1 MTKAGLRRWLTQL
14 SNMPMVM
21 LEADRSDNSRAGGAA
36 KSFDWDEFKPLFN
49 GRALGVTG
57 QKTAGNETYEP
68 PFRGTLV
75 MSQNATVQ
83 ASEAIMTRIV
93 KLHFIRPEIT
103 RESQAAADNLNHL
116 GVLEVSH
123 FLLMAIRAEARVLE
137 CFRERLKV
145 HSATLRGL
153 KQIRIERL
161 ILNHAQM
168 MALVDALRL
177 VVPLSEHQLACA
189 QQTPDDDGPGAPG
202 RRQRRR
208 TRGGRVLG
216 GLRLPRK
223 PQRRAGAQPQQEPR
237 NHRHQPQRVR
247 EARRRPPPEG
257 GRRGNPARPAE
268 RIPQA
273 QIHRIQGRRQRS
285 AHGTRPPEP
294 FHQPTQHRQVLDFP
308 SLTGAATPEPQSD
321 RRDTMQPLPHDYLQL
336 IHDFQTRQQENEV
349 AGLTALKRLLPIA
362 QRDSGQSGVI
372 GRFLLGLYNGQAHR
386 FDLTELR
393 SLDPALFDACLSVL
407 RMDYAPKQEVHEYF
421 ENGDAIW
428 QDLSKRW
435 AAAKLAA

>member
-1 MTKAGLRRWLTQL
+1 
-14 SNMPMVM
+14 
-21 LEADRSDNSRAGGAA
+21 
-36 KSFDWDEFKPLFN
+36 
-49 GRALGVTG
+49 
-57 QKTAGNETYEP
+57 
-68 PFRGTLV
+68 

-93 KLHFIRPEIT
+93 KLHFSRPEIT

-116 GVLEVSH
+116 SVLEVSH
-123 FLLMAIRAEARVLE
+123 FLLQAIRAEGQVLE

-189 QQTPDDDGPGAPG
+189 QQTLMTMALERQEAVNADAPEVAEFWEVYDYLENLSEEPVLNHSKNPGTIAINLNEFVKLAADHRQKVADAATLRDLLKESRRHKFIEYKAVDSAVRSAHARQNPLTNRPSTVKCWIFKPD
-202 RRQRRR
+202 
-208 TRGGRVLG
+208 
-216 GLRLPRK
+216 
-223 PQRRAGAQPQQEPR
+223 
-237 NHRHQPQRVR
+237 
-247 EARRRPPPEG
+247 
-257 GRRGNPARPAE
+257 RRGNA
-268 RIPQA
+268 
-273 QIHRIQGRRQRS
+273 
-285 AHGTRPPEP
+285 GT
-294 FHQPTQHRQVLDFP
+294 
-308 SLTGAATPEPQSD
+308 ATPKERHHATP
-321 RRDTMQPLPHDYLQL
+321 PHDYLQL

-393 SLDPALFDACLSVL
+393 RLDPALFDACLSVL

>member
-1 MTKAGLRRWLTQL
+1 M
-14 SNMPMVM
+14 
-21 LEADRSDNSRAGGAA
+21 
-36 KSFDWDEFKPLFN
+36 
-49 GRALGVTG
+49 TG

-123 FLLMAIRAEARVLE
+123 FLLMAIRSEARVLE

-189 QQTPDDDGPGAPG
+189 QQTLMTMALERQDAVNADAPEVAEFWEVYDYLENLSEEPVLNHSKNPGTIAINLNEFVKLAADHRQKVADAATLRDLLKES
-202 RRQRRR
+202 RRHKFIEYKA
-208 TRGGRVLG
+208 VDS
-216 GLRLPRK
+216 
-223 PQRRAGAQPQQEPR
+223 A
-237 NHRHQPQRVR
+237 V
-247 EARRRPPPEG
+247 
-257 GRRGNPARPAE
+257 
-268 RIPQA
+268 
-273 QIHRIQGRRQRS
+273 RS
-285 AHGTRPPEP
+285 AHARQNPLTNRPS
-294 FHQPTQHRQVLDFP
+294 TVKCW
-308 SLTGAATPEPQSD
+308 
-321 RRDTMQPLPHDYLQL
+321 
-336 IHDFQTRQQENEV
+336 IFQ
-349 AGLTALKRLLPIA
+349 A
-362 QRDSGQSGVI
+362 
-372 GRFLLGLYNGQAHR
+372 
-386 FDLTELR
+386 
-393 SLDPALFDACLSVL
+393 
-407 RMDYAPKQEVHEYF
+407 
-421 ENGDAIW
+421 
-428 QDLSKRW
+428 
-435 AAAKLAA
+435 